1 MLCNFAKFLA
11 VLLAGFAMTG
21 VLAAPMPMPSDDL
34 DVTTAV
40 NGTIRHGVHPISDT
54 PCRGCIRELHET
66 VTELL

>member
-1 MLCNFAKFLA
+1 MLCNFTKFLA

-40 NGTIRHGVHPISDT
+40 NGTIRVHPISDT
-54 PCRGCIRELHET
+54 PCRGCIREPHEM